1 MKLFFENTGCSIESI
16 DFLRLLN
23 LTNGTKTNN
32 VYEADIVIAHFCAIS
47 TEAIKNIPH
56 IMGIFDE
63 VKRRNPNV
71 KFYVGGC
78 AEGVIDFKKKRNVDG
93 TFRRRHMVEDL
104 AMYLNYKY
112 EDGKEAP
119 IHFHGGIK
127 IQSGC
132 ARKCSFCKQAYLDM
146 TPKSIPIDKILLNVK
161 KAVEDGFG
169 EIALLAENSTEYGMD
184 LKPRVK
190 LIDLLKKLCSV
201 EGLKYISLTAL
212 CIDELSL
219 DPELVDYI
227 CKNPMIRKVQV
238 ESQSYIDAVRKEM
251 NLKSSAEEALRIVK
265 EFKSHGKF
273 IVSNVMV
280 GHPGE
285 NSTDFQKQLKLIEEE
300 ELTFVDPNKYDNTPM
315 VHSSTLRQVPED
327 VANRR
332 LLNLVKTII
341 RVRETVANRMVGSIV
356 ECVYSLDNI
365 FEILGTSETVNIDT
379 HRKYKPGQVIR
390 VKLTSYEKAEETMV
404 LRFKGVKMA
413 DGRV

>member
-23 LTNGTKTNN
+23 LTKGTKTNN
-32 VYEADIVIAHFCAIS
+32 IYEADVVIAHFCAIS

-56 IMGIFDE
+56 IMVIFDE
-63 VKRRNPNV
+63 AKRRNPNV

-104 AMYLNYKY
+104 AKYLGY
-112 EDGKEAP
+112 EYEEKKEEP

-132 ARKCSFCKQAYLDM
+132 YRKCSFCKQAYLDM
-146 TPKSIPIDKILLNVK
+146 TPKSKSIDKILEDVK
-161 KAVEDGFG
+161 KAVDDGFG

-184 LKPRVK
+184 LNPRVK
-190 LIDLLKKLCSV
+190 LIDLLKEICLV

-219 DPELVDYI
+219 NPELLDYI
-227 CKNPMIRKVQV
+227 CKNPKIRKVQI
-238 ESQSYIDAVRKEM
+238 ESQSFIDAVRKEM
-251 NLKSSAEEALRIVK
+251 NLTSSAEEALRIVK

-285 NSTDFQKQLKLIEEE
+285 NSTDFQKQLELIEQE
-300 ELTFVDPNKYDNTPM
+300 ELTFLDSNKYDNTPR

-332 LLNLVKTII
+332 LNNLVTTLI
-341 RVRETVANRMVGSIV
+341 RVRENVAKKMVGSIV
-356 ECVYSLDNI
+356 ECVYSIDNI
-365 FEILGTSETVNIDT
+365 FEILGTSETVKIDT
-379 HRKYKPGQVIR
+379 HKKYQPGQVIR
-390 VKLTSYEKAEETMV
+390 VKLTAYEKSEEAMV
-404 LRFKGVKMA
+404 MGFKGVKMA